1 MTNFYVAAHGL
12 IKNDGKYLVTR
23 RSEKNDYLPLTW
35 DVPGG
40 TADAGETIEIALD
53 REIQEE
59 TGLKVSVLSPIHIY
73 TNLSQLPQKQTFQIV
88 FECEYQE
95 GTITLNP
102 EEHDQYKWI
111 EKSEFIDLKLI
122 PFVAS
127 LVEADSFK
135 LVS

>member
-1 MTNFYVAAHGL
+1 MTNFYVAAHAL
-12 IKNDGKYLVTR
+12 IKNNGKYLVTR
-23 RSEKNDYLPLTW
+23 RSDKNDYLPLTW

-40 TADAGETIEIALD
+40 TADAGETIETALA

-59 TGLKVSVLSPIHIY
+59 TGLKVSVISPIHIY
-73 TNLSQLPQKQTFQIV
+73 TNLSQLPKRQTFQIV

-95 GTITLNP
+95 GAITLNP

-111 EKSEFIDLKLI
+111 EKTEFSDLKLI

-127 LVEADSFK
+127 LVESNNFK
-135 LVS
+135 LLS